1 MQPCGHLA
9 HDGKLVRTRMT
20 RPLVV
25 ALVIELDDEAV
36 GTGWTEQ
43 HLVFSLLAECVATGW
58 KLRVKAQ
65 SELMQRWS
73 DGSSGDKQERNGEN
87 FGGRLQSKTLKPA
100 PAKKGIVRAKASA
113 GRSEGLNRS
122 ESHSR
127 AAGQAWLHRSVI
139 GTPPGRPSPSW
150 PVVAAGF
157 GAHRLAWRP
166 ASLAWSAVHQGLPA
180 APGLLLGH
188 RHPQSQAEGE
198 RMMRIR
204 SNSEHGLAAD
214 RIWPALWPSFSLNA
228 ASVCIRTT
236 ATVRICDIPLSLGR
250 LRKRRRGRYDHHA
263 LTPRSE
269 EGRRRGRRWKKKKK
283 GRKKGPC
290 KQLLVGCSALASAC
304 TDRSAA
310 RASHSSETR
319 SVSQARFQCRPQ
331 RSCTESCSVHCKLAP
346 GMGAVRW
353 WHGQAG
359 HRLSGSAPASLAH
372 SLSRCPAAPIFYRK
386 PTQRFHPRPPPG
398 PIPYAQNPS
407 SSTGWTR
414 RGWAWPP
421 SQSRLHSLSPPSL
434 ASLPILASLPATSSC
449 ARSAAP
455 QSTIPPPP
463 HTHAVASKPT
473 PCRSS

>member
-1 MQPCGHLA
+1 MVVRNLLGSSADLIWSCMKNAFGFSHFGHGATTQPKRKASASPQSHGKKEEGEGWGLTVCGIYVLPAFFSAHDVVHLFALEMQPCGHLA
-9 HDGKLVRTRMT
+9 HDGKLVRTRMA

-25 ALVIELDDEAV
+25 ALVIELDDETV

-43 HLVFSLLAECVATGW
+43 HLVSSLLAECVATGW

-73 DGSSGDKQERNGEN
+73 DGSGGDNQDRNGEN

-100 PAKKGIVRAKASA
+100 PAKRALLERKHRREDRKVS
-113 GRSEGLNRS
+113 NRS

-127 AAGQAWLHRSVI
+127 AAGQAWLQRSVI

-150 PVVAAGF
+150 PVVGTGF

-250 LRKRRRGRYDHHA
+250 RRKRRRGRYDHRA
-263 LTPRSE
+263 LIPEARRKAEGE
-269 EGRRRGRRWKKKKK
+269 EEEEKKKVEKK
-283 GRKKGPC
+283 RAVQAAAGW
-290 KQLLVGCSALASAC
+290 LLG
-304 TDRSAA
+304 
-310 RASHSSETR
+310 SSVR
-319 SVSQARFQCRPQ
+319 MHGSQ
-331 RSCTESCSVHCKLAP
+331 RSKSEPQL
-346 GMGAVRW
+346 GE
-353 WHGQAG
+353 HG
-359 HRLSGSAPASLAH
+359 P
-372 SLSRCPAAPIFYRK
+372 
-386 PTQRFHPRPPPG
+386 
-398 PIPYAQNPS
+398 
-407 SSTGWTR
+407 
-414 RGWAWPP
+414 
-421 SQSRLHSLSPPSL
+421 
-434 ASLPILASLPATSSC
+434 
-449 ARSAAP
+449 
-455 QSTIPPPP
+455 
-463 HTHAVASKPT
+463 
-473 PCRSS
+473 